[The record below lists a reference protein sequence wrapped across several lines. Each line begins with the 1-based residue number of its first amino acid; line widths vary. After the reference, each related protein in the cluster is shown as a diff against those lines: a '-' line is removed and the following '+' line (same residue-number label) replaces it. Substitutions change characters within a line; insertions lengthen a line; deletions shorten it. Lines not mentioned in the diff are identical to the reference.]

1 MTFAQLCD
9 FPLVQEAVVSKE
21 CFPLSKGVNL
31 QYFCIICMC
40 YSKNSTESFG
50 NKIFCIDN
58 AM

>member
-9 FPLVQEAVVSKE
+9 FLLVQEAVMSGE

-40 YSKNSTESFG
+40 YSKNGTESSV
-50 NKIFCIDN
+50 NKIFRVDN